1 MVPASDCFSSHEEC
15 ERQSASRLDD
25 RPGIAAFRS
34 SLSPAAGSRRRPGQR
49 PGARIVRSLTEGCA
63 PHGPRAAMCA
73 GRASPVSGSHYRRAR
88 GREDSANT
96 QPALL
101 RGREMPSPQLRWRAA
116 ARRWATSW
124 LAPGGQASQRQPPQ
138 RRPSSE
144 ERGETST
151 RFRSTKVLKR
161 PRTWICGGQAR
172 GTPARLGRRVTTRRL
187 CVIILHAFRMSIDKT
202 SSAKGKG
209 GPKAALSVGV
219 NDPSAALQALVRN
232 GSHRLGLGVI
242 RAARASRLTPETH
255 NSSSL
260 ARSETSGNLA
270 WRADAISACRGP
282 QMQHNRFS
290 QRNLRMDKRQPTR
303 PGICQVCT
311 HPDRAS
317 VYVQMSV
324 QNHGPG

>member
-1 MVPASDCFSSHEEC
+1 MCSAPSCSWTYRNFGERGPRPRRAIKTRPKRQRGANLMVPASDCFSSHEEC
-15 ERQSASRLDD
+15 ERQSASCLDD

-219 NDPSAALQALVRN
+219 NDPSAALQAW
-232 GSHRLGLGVI
+232 
-242 RAARASRLTPETH
+242 
-255 NSSSL
+255 
-260 ARSETSGNLA
+260 SETEVIGSGWALFEPL
-270 WRADAISACRGP
+270 G
-282 QMQHNRFS
+282 
-290 QRNLRMDKRQPTR
+290 RQ
-303 PGICQVCT
+303 G
-311 HPDRAS
+311 
-317 VYVQMSV
+317 
-324 QNHGPG
+324 